1 MELMK
6 AFYRDL
12 FPFPI
17 RGDGETGLGFETGA
31 TQFSLR
37 KRTRHYDGQGTR
49 NDLPGVQIAFRVEPD
64 EVQEEQEA
72 CAVHIHNMGFGIH
85 VDIRSHDAPF
95 IDTSIVVSGNDMHFQ
110 VFILPA
116 QPFEIRV
123 ITELPIK

>member
-1 MELMK
+1 MLKAVKQLNYTIILCDDMELMK

-17 RGDGETGLGFETGA
+17 RGDGETGLGFEIGA

-64 EVQEEQEA
+64 EVQECHASHQILDANYHRIPVGVDWED
-72 CAVHIHNMGFGIH
+72 AV
-85 VDIRSHDAPF
+85 
-95 IDTSIVVSGNDMHFQ
+95 
-110 VFILPA
+110 
-116 QPFEIRV
+116 
-123 ITELPIK
+123 